1 MKTLKVTVTVFLFL
15 VFCLFSTSIL
25 HPQSAN
31 IKGDDAVITS
41 QKVPESMDREHV
53 YTAEYTVKNTGTTTW
68 KTGIYQLKIYVTTSV
83 VSDDLQWRIPNIN
96 IPNDVSPGSEVT
108 LTTKVE
114 VWHQNGDYTFT
125 AQMSRSDTAFGTSST
140 PVTVNVH

>member
-1 MKTLKVTVTVFLFL
+1 MKTLKETITTLLFL
-15 VFCLFSTSIL
+15 VFCLFSTSAL
-25 HPQSAN
+25 YPQP
-31 IKGDDAVITS
+31 KVTGVDDAIITS
-41 QKVPESMDREHV
+41 QKIPESMDREHV

-83 VSDDLQWRIPNIN
+83 VSDDLKWMIPNIN

-108 LTTKVE
+108 LSTKIE

-125 AQMSRSDTAFGTSST
+125 AQMSQSDKAF
-140 PVTVNVH
+140 